1 MFIIMSRNKIKSVQ
15 RIFIFFFVSLSFVWA
30 ENEVT
35 LTSTI
40 KNKCNDKILSW
51 DMSPATMQNLAYMW
65 THQQKMEQWHY
76 EEDKSRP
83 VPMTFLLFP
92 DAECRLIEYETMV
105 LVPRGFSRIIP
116 GKVLSTHILKKVCAT
131 SKDLEENVT
140 FSNIILLGSFKIK
153 MKANID
159 NEKKQTLFILKCDLV
174 LPWFALPFKS
184 KIHEHIQNSMLEYIE
199 LLSNSLC
206 T

>member
-1 MFIIMSRNKIKSVQ
+1 MSRNKIKSVQ
-15 RIFIFFFVSLSFVWA
+15 RIFIFIFVSLSFVWA

-51 DMSPATMQNLAYMW
+51 DISPATMQNLAYMW

-105 LVPRGFSRIIP
+105 LVPTGFSRIIP
-116 GKVLSTHILKKVCAT
+116 ARSRAHALCVSVTLSHTYTRIPAAKLAA
-131 SKDLEENVT
+131 
-140 FSNIILLGSFKIK
+140 LGT
-153 MKANID
+153 
-159 NEKKQTLFILKCDLV
+159 QTQWQGLYEAVSLQ
-174 LPWFALPFKS
+174 ALHFV
-184 KIHEHIQNSMLEYIE
+184 SMLLRERE
-199 LLSNSLC
+199 RERKREKERERARARERER
-206 T
+206 